1 MNTSV
6 SISHSDIAAQV
17 KAAVALNTLMHPDL
31 ASPPLLTAGTSAM
44 DTAIEGTLRNV
55 ASALGKA
62 VVGITQ
68 ADGRTVL
75 ETDGYFP
82 RLRFLAEQMAVAEVL
97 ALCYTGTTACA
108 RYAESAQQLSQ
119 QITELMNVSQM
130 PRIRSWP
137 N

>member
-17 KAAVALNTLMHPDL
+17 KAAVALNALMHPDL
-31 ASPPLLTAGTSAM
+31 STPPLLTAGAAAM
-44 DTAIEGTLRNV
+44 DTVIEGSLRKV
-55 ASALGKA
+55 AMALGKA
-62 VVGITQ
+62 VISITQ
-68 ADGRTVL
+68 ADGCTVL

-82 RLRFLAEQMAVAEVL
+82 RLRFMAEQMAVAEVL
-97 ALCYTGTTACA
+97 ALCYTGTTASA

-119 QITELMNVSQM
+119 QTTELMNVSQI

>member
-17 KAAVALNTLMHPDL
+17 KAAVALNALMHPDL
-31 ASPPLLTAGTSAM
+31 STPPLLTAGAAAM
-44 DTAIEGTLRNV
+44 DTVIEGSLRKV
-55 ASALGKA
+55 AMALGKA
-62 VVGITQ
+62 VISITQ
-68 ADGRTVL
+68 ADGCTVL

-82 RLRFLAEQMAVAEVL
+82 RLRFMAEQMAVAEVL
-97 ALCYTGTTACA
+97 ALCYTGTTASA
-108 RYAESAQQLSQ
+108 HYAESAQQLSQ
-119 QITELMNVSQM
+119 QTTELMNVSQI

>member
-17 KAAVALNTLMHPDL
+17 KAAVALNALMHPDL
-31 ASPPLLTAGTSAM
+31 STPPLLTAGAAAM
-44 DTAIEGTLRNV
+44 DTVIEGSLRKV
-55 ASALGKA
+55 AMALGKA
-62 VVGITQ
+62 VISITQ
-68 ADGRTVL
+68 ADGCTVL

-82 RLRFLAEQMAVAEVL
+82 RLRFMAEQMAVVEVL
-97 ALCYTGTTACA
+97 ALCYTGTTASA
-108 RYAESAQQLSQ
+108 HYAESAQQLSQ
-119 QITELMNVSQM
+119 QTKELMNVSQI

>member
-17 KAAVALNTLMHPDL
+17 KAAVALNALMHPDL
-31 ASPPLLTAGTSAM
+31 STPPLLTAGAAAM
-44 DTAIEGTLRNV
+44 DTVIEGSLRKV
-55 ASALGKA
+55 AMALGKA
-62 VVGITQ
+62 VISITQ
-68 ADGRTVL
+68 ADGCTVL

-82 RLRFLAEQMAVAEVL
+82 RLRFMAEQMAVVEVL
-97 ALCYTGTTACA
+97 ALCYTGTTASA

-119 QITELMNVSQM
+119 QTTELMNVSQI

>member
-17 KAAVALNTLMHPDL
+17 KAAVALNALMHPDL
-31 ASPPLLTAGTSAM
+31 STPPLLTARAAAM
-44 DTAIEGTLRNV
+44 DTVIEGSLRKV
-55 ASALGKA
+55 AMALGKA
-62 VVGITQ
+62 VISITQ
-68 ADGRTVL
+68 ADGCTVL

-82 RLRFLAEQMAVAEVL
+82 RLRFMAEQMAVAEVL
-97 ALCYTGTTACA
+97 ALCYTGTTASA

-119 QITELMNVSQM
+119 QTTELMNVSQI